1 MKPGKT
7 YCTYD
12 GSNDTIVEIHA
23 RSKRVAEKLT
33 AKRQRAWWKFL
44 AASRFAKHLAKQ
56 KPTRFHTM
64 TVAAAIEEIKSN
76 IIDQHW

>member
-1 MKPGKT
+1 M
-7 YCTYD
+7 
-12 GSNDTIVEIHA
+12 VE
-23 RSKRVAEKLT
+23 VPV
-33 AKRQRAWWKFL
+33 L